1 MTVSNNEFVALLGA
15 GASRGADIPLASELT
30 RCALEAWERQPGGVS
45 NDRHIANALNFVVAA
60 IQLHD
65 SRNGLPVTQLV
76 GIERLVSAV
85 ELLKDRRLLE
95 VAPFVRDWDPSVQ
108 SFDTRRQSSSRSHLY
123 RELERGIVEL
133 TKPDSTMFRVPTY
146 GTRSGVLEGPLER
159 LLADVLHRGSQDVFS
174 SLYSWLRARVVEDV
188 KVKPEADVNYLLP
201 LLCAARDGAGVI
213 GTLNYDLTVEICAR
227 RNNIPLNRF
236 VDAWEE
242 TGALNESPDSVP
254 FLKLHGSVD
263 WASTDPDSLRVKDEG
278 DDSNIQ
284 GTPALVYGQREKLR
298 SDGPFLQLIERWRS
312 ELATTRHLIV
322 AGYSFG
328 DEHVNALIRRWLKTK
343 HDGVLIVID
352 PGYPNLSQAQWGE
365 HPRLKLWRE
374 YGKNATRWNTETHV
388 TEDLPQRMFVRRE
401 GLEDALRLW
410 ESSGLGA
417 LASDSNLQELE
428 QPEETISSRTR

>member
-1 MTVSNNEFVALLGA
+1 MSNNDFVALLGA
-15 GASRGADIPLASELT
+15 GASRGAGIPLASELT
-30 RCALEAWERQPGGVS
+30 RCALEALEHQPGLVS
-45 NDRHIANALNFVVAA
+45 NNQHIANALNFVVAA

-65 SRNGLPVTQLV
+65 SRIGLPVTQLV

-85 ELLKDRRLLE
+85 ELLKDRHSLE
-95 VAPFVRDWDPSVQ
+95 VTPFVRDWDPSVQ
-108 SFDTRRQSSSRSHLY
+108 TFDTRRQSSSRSHLY
-123 RELERGIVEL
+123 RELERGIMEL
-133 TKPDSTMFRVPTY
+133 AVPDSTRFRVPTY
-146 GTRSGVLEGPLER
+146 GTRSGVLERPLER

-174 SLYSWLRARVVEDV
+174 NLYSWLRARVVEDV
-188 KVKPEADVNYLLP
+188 RVKPEADVNYLLP

-227 RNNIPLNRF
+227 RNSIPLNRF
-236 VDAWEE
+236 IDVWEG
-242 TGALNESPDSVP
+242 TGALNESPDCVP

-263 WASTDPDSLRVKDEG
+263 WVSTDPDSLRVKDEG
-278 DDSNIQ
+278 DDSSIQ

-312 ELATTRHLIV
+312 ELANTKHLIV

-352 PGYPNLSQAQWGE
+352 PGYPNVTQAQWGVND
-365 HPRLKLWRE
+365 PRLELWRG
-374 YGKNATRWNTETHV
+374 YGKDAKRWNSEANV
-388 TEDLPQRMFVRRE
+388 SENLPQRMFVRRE
-401 GLEDALRLW
+401 GLEDALRRW

-417 LASDSNLQELE
+417 LASDLNLHELE
-428 QPEETISSRTR
+428 QQKER